1 MKRTILF
8 LMLLALGVG
17 SQTAFAAPPPPIPD
31 GGSTMFML
39 GVGVTGLAWVTKRL
53 RR

>member
-1 MKRTILF
+1 MKRTLLF
-8 LMLLALGVG
+8 LILLALGVG
-17 SQTAFAAPPPPIPD
+17 SQSAFALPPPTAPD